1 MLHTPLPVSTPA
13 GLIMGDDHVI
23 LLIPRSPAGRST
35 PRRGSRAADRGRACR
50 RLEVELMSVATHGDG
65 EAGAAS
71 GSTCDCVLTISVHGE
86 HAAALH
92 RALAKGADLEPSP
105 VANQARVLPREPAGA
120 APLDGVSP
128 RERDVVRL
136 LARGLTMKE
145 AAARLGIAARTVAFH
160 KYRLMRRLSV
170 RSSAELVQYAVRRR
184 LV

>member
-1 MLHTPLPVSTPA
+1 
-13 GLIMGDDHVI
+13 
-23 LLIPRSPAGRST
+23 
-35 PRRGSRAADRGRACR
+35 
-50 RLEVELMSVATHGDG
+50 MSVATRGDG

-86 HAAALH
+86 HAATLH

-105 VANQARVLPREPAGA
+105 VASQAPVPPREPAGA
-120 APLDGVSP
+120 GPPLDGVSP